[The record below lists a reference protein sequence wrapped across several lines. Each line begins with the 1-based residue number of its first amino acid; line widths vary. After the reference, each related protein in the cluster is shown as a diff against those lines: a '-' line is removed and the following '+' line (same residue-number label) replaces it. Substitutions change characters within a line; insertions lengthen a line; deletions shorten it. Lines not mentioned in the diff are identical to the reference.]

1 MKDFDYENLFVYMSL
16 IFAIC
21 IFIVLLYGCAFTNP
35 NGYSLIIENFEGET
49 DIKTQVLS
57 LLKELE
63 EKDTTSTEN
72 KTSIKDIREKINK
85 NSISVDDLK
94 NTIALLK
101 DMAKKDDKD
110 KKNDKDKK
118 DDKDKEKFSDD
129 DKDKKD
135 NEKFSD
141 DDKDKEKFSDDEEYD
156 NK

>member
-35 NGYSLIIENFEGET
+35 RGYSRIIENFEGET
-49 DIKTQVLS
+49 DIKTQVLT

-72 KTSIKDIREKINK
+72 KTSIKDIREKINN

-101 DMAKKDDKD
+101 EMASDDDDDKKDDNKDEKKDEKKEDKKDEKKDDKKEE
-110 KKNDKDKK
+110 KKEEKK
-118 DDKDKEKFSDD
+118 E
-129 DKDKKD
+129 
-135 NEKFSD
+135 
-141 DDKDKEKFSDDEEYD
+141 
-156 NK
+156 

>member
-21 IFIVLLYGCAFTNP
+21 IFIVLLYGCAFTNSK
-35 NGYSLIIENFEGET
+35 GYSLIIENIEGGT

-63 EKDTTSTEN
+63 EKDTTSAEN
-72 KTSIKDIREKINK
+72 KNSIKDIIEKINK

-101 DMAKKDDKD
+101 DMAKKDEK
-110 KKNDKDKK
+110 KDKK
-118 DDKDKEKFSDD
+118 DDKKDEKKEKFSDD
-129 DKDKKD
+129 DDKE
-135 NEKFSD
+135 NFSD
-141 DDKDKEKFSDDEEYD
+141 DDE
-156 NK
+156 

>member
-35 NGYSLIIENFEGET
+35 KGYSLIIENFEGET

-63 EKDTTSTEN
+63 DKDTTSTEN
-72 KTSIKDIREKINK
+72 KTTIKDIREKINK

-94 NTIALLK
+94 NTITLLK
-101 DMAKKDDKD
+101 EMAGNEKKDEKKD
-110 KKNDKDKK
+110 DKK
-118 DDKDKEKFSDD
+118 DDKKEKFSD
-129 DKDKKD
+129 
-135 NEKFSD
+135 E
-141 DDKDKEKFSDDEEYD
+141 DEDED
-156 NK
+156 A

>member
-1 MKDFDYENLFVYMSL
+1 MKDFDYENMFVYMSL

-21 IFIVLLYGCAFTNP
+21 IFIILLYGCAFTNT

-101 DMAKKDDKD
+101 DMAKKDE
-110 KKNDKDKK
+110 KKENFK
-118 DDKDKEKFSDD
+118 DDDD
-129 DKDKKD
+129 
-135 NEKFSD
+135 
-141 DDKDKEKFSDDEEYD
+141 EKFSDDEDSD

>member
-35 NGYSLIIENFEGET
+35 KGYSLIIENFEGET

-63 EKDTTSTEN
+63 DKDTTSAEN
-72 KTSIKDIREKINK
+72 KTTIKDIREKINK

-94 NTIALLK
+94 NTITLLK
-101 DMAKKDDKD
+101 EMAGNEKKDEKKDDKRD
-110 KKNDKDKK
+110 DKK
-118 DDKDKEKFSDD
+118 DDKKEKFSD
-129 DKDKKD
+129 
-135 NEKFSD
+135 E
-141 DDKDKEKFSDDEEYD
+141 DEDED
-156 NK
+156 A

>member
-35 NGYSLIIENFEGET
+35 KGYSLIIENFEGET

-63 EKDTTSTEN
+63 EKDTTSAEN
-72 KTSIKDIREKINK
+72 KNSIKDIIEKINK

-101 DMAKKDDKD
+101 DMAKKDDK
-110 KKNDKDKK
+110 K
-118 DDKDKEKFSDD
+118 DDKKEKFSDD
-129 DKDKKD
+129 DDKE
-135 NEKFSD
+135 NFSD
-141 DDKDKEKFSDDEEYD
+141 DDE
-156 NK
+156 